1 MEVYDNICDDRPGAL
16 FIIDEDYEMNYMMMK
31 VDEVVAMYDYDGLT
45 IMEIV
50 EKTGM
55 SEDEVIDVLNE
66 FAETF
71 A

>member
-1 MEVYDNICDDRPGAL
+1 MEVYDNICDDRAGAL
-16 FIIDEDYEMNYMMMK
+16 FIDEDFEMNYMMMK
-31 VDEVVAMYDYDGLT
+31 VNEVVAMYDYDGLT

-55 SEDEVIDVLNE
+55 TADEVVDVLNE

-71 A
+71 T

>member
-1 MEVYDNICDDRPGAL
+1 MEYYDNIRLNRAGAL
-16 FIIDEDYEMNYMMMK
+16 FIDEDYEMNYMMMK
-31 VDEVVAMYDYDGLT
+31 VNEVVTMYDYDGLT